1 MLTLPPELYT
11 AEQTRVLDR
20 LIIEQHH
27 TPAGTLMARAG
38 TAALQSIKHFWPQ
51 AKHMVIVCGSGNNGG
66 DGYELA
72 RQALDERFQ
81 LSLFEVGNSDKM
93 SHETRAARQS
103 LLATGH
109 PVYRFEGSLP
119 ACDVI
124 VDALFGTG
132 LDRPVGGLYADAIA
146 VINNTPATPVLCLD
160 IPSGIDANSGS
171 VLGNAVKASVTLS
184 YIGLNTGLFSGD
196 GPQFCGQICFDNLQA
211 PAHVYGQLTPSARR
225 ISLKDK
231 AALLAPRERTGHK
244 GLYGHL
250 LVIGGDNGMAGA
262 ARIAAEAGA
271 RVGAGLIS
279 VATRDIHA
287 PGFNLTRPELMCHGV
302 DESDKLTALL
312 ARANVITLGPGLGQ
326 NDWGKRLYQSA
337 LESGLPMVVD
347 ADALNLL
354 SLEPQQHDNWV
365 LTPHPGEAARLL
377 GCTTKQVQ
385 ADRFSAVKQLHQR
398 YGGVIILKGAGT
410 LIFDGKLPVHLSTSG
425 NPGMASGGM
434 GDALS
439 GIIGGLLAQ
448 GLHPADAACLGVCL
462 HGMAADKAA
471 EQDGE
476 RGMLAMDLMP
486 HLRQLVNLRYLAGL

>member
-11 AEQTRVLDR
+11 AEQTRELDR

-38 TAALQSIKHFWPQ
+38 AAALQTLKHFWPP

-72 RQALDERFQ
+72 RQALEEHFQ
-81 LSLFEVGNSDKM
+81 VSLFEVGNSDKM
-93 SHETRAARQS
+93 SHETGAAREA

-119 ACDVI
+119 ACDLL

-132 LDRPVGGLYADAIA
+132 LDRPVGGLYAEAIA
-146 VINNTPATPVLCLD
+146 AMNQLRATPILSLD
-160 IPSGIDANSGS
+160 IPSGLHATNGS
-171 VLGNAVKASVTLS
+171 ALGSAVKASVTLS
-184 YIGLNTGLFSGD
+184 FIGLNTGLFTGD
-196 GPQFCGQICFDNLQA
+196 GPDFCGQICFDSLQA
-211 PAHVYGQLTPSARR
+211 TVSVYEQVLPSARR
-225 ISLKDK
+225 ISLEDK
-231 AALLAPRERTGHK
+231 AALLAARQRTAHK
-244 GLYGHL
+244 GMYGHL
-250 LVIGGDNGMAGA
+250 LVIGGDHGMAGA

-279 VATRDIHA
+279 VATRDSHA

-302 DESDKLTALL
+302 DDNEKITALL
-312 ARANVITLGPGLGQ
+312 EMANALTLGPGLGQ
-326 NDWGKRLYQSA
+326 NDWGKRLYQRALASA
-337 LESGLPMVVD
+337 LPMVVD

-354 SLEPQQHDNWV
+354 SQEPQQHDNWV

-385 ADRFSAVKQLHQR
+385 ADRFAAVKQLHQR

-410 LIFDGKLPVHLSTSG
+410 LIFDGNAPVHLSTSG

-448 GLHPADAACLGVCL
+448 GLCPIDAACLGVCL

-476 RGMLAMDLMP
+476 RGMLAMDLMS
-486 HLRQLVNLRYLAGL
+486 HLRQLVNLRY

>member
-11 AEQTRVLDR
+11 AEQTRELDR

-38 TAALQSIKHFWPQ
+38 AAALQSIKQVWPQ
-51 AKHMVIVCGSGNNGG
+51 AKNIAVVCGSGNNGG

-72 RQALDERFQ
+72 RQALAADFQ
-81 LSLFEVGNSDKM
+81 VSLFEVGNTEKM
-93 SHETRAARQS
+93 SHETSAARQA

-109 PVYRFEGSLP
+109 AVHRFEGTLP

-124 VDALFGTG
+124 VDSLFGTG
-132 LDRPVGGLYADAIA
+132 LDRPVGGLYADAITA
-146 VINNTPATPVLCLD
+146 INQMSTPVLSLD
-160 IPSGIDANSGS
+160 IPSGIHANSGS
-171 VLGNAVKASVTLS
+171 VLGSAVKATVTLS
-184 YIGLNTGLFSGD
+184 FIGLNTGLFSGD
-196 GPQFCGQICFDNLQA
+196 SPDYCGQICFDSLQA
-211 PAHVYGQLTPSARR
+211 PASVYEQVQPAARR
-225 ISLKDK
+225 ITLNDRV
-231 AALLAPRERTGHK
+231 ALLAPRQRTAHK
-244 GLYGHL
+244 GHYGHL
-250 LVIGGDNGMAGA
+250 LIIGGNHGMAGA

-279 VATRDIHA
+279 VATRDAHA
-287 PGFNLTRPELMCHGV
+287 PGFNLSRPELMCHGV
-302 DESDKLTALL
+302 DKCEKLMPLLEKANAL
-312 ARANVITLGPGLGQ
+312 TLGPGLGQ
-326 NDWGKRLYQSA
+326 DEWGTQLFH
-337 LESGLPMVVD
+337 LVMESDLPMVVD

-354 SLEPQQHDNWV
+354 SQQPQHQDNWV

-377 GCTTKQVQ
+377 GCTTKQIQ
-385 ADRFSAVKQLHQR
+385 SDRFTALQQLHER

-410 LIFDGKLPVHLSTSG
+410 LIFDGQAPIHLSTSG

-448 GLHPADAACLGVCL
+448 GLRPIDAACLGVSL

-486 HLRQLVNLRYLAGL
+486 QLRQLVNLRY

>member
-11 AEQTRVLDR
+11 AEQTRELDR

-27 TPAGTLMARAG
+27 IPAGKLMARAG
-38 TAALQSIKHFWPQ
+38 GVALQNIKHLWPL
-51 AKHMVIVCGSGNNGG
+51 AKNIVIVCGSGNNGG

-72 RQALDERFQ
+72 RQALEKDFQ
-81 LSLFEVGNSDKM
+81 VSLVEVGNTDKM
-93 SHETRAARQS
+93 SDETQAARKA
-103 LLATGH
+103 LLTTGH
-109 PVYRFEGSLP
+109 TVHRFEGTLP
-119 ACDVI
+119 DGDVI

-132 LDRPVGGLYADAIA
+132 LDRPVSGLYADAIDA
-146 VINNTPATPVLCLD
+146 INQLTAIPVLSLD
-160 IPSGIDANSGS
+160 IPSGIHANSGC
-171 VLGNAVKASVTLS
+171 VLGSAVKATFTLS
-184 YIGLNTGLFSGD
+184 FIGLNSGLFTGD
-196 GPQFCGQICFDNLQA
+196 GPNYCGQICFDSLQA
-211 PAHVYGQLTPSARR
+211 PISVYEQVQPAARR
-225 ISLKDK
+225 ICLDDR
-231 AALLAPRERTGHK
+231 AALLAPRERTAHK
-244 GLYGHL
+244 GRYGHL
-250 LVIGGDNGMAGA
+250 LVIGGDHGMAGA

-271 RVGAGLIS
+271 RAGAGLIT
-279 VATRDIHA
+279 VATREVHA

-302 DESDKLTALL
+302 DNIDMLPALL
-312 ARANVITLGPGLGQ
+312 HRANALTLGPGLGQ
-326 NDWGKRLYQSA
+326 TAWAKRLYSLA
-337 LESGLPMVVD
+337 LESELPMVVD

-354 SLEPQQHDNWV
+354 SQQPQHHDNWV

-385 ADRFSAVKQLHQR
+385 ADRFAALQQLHER

-410 LIFDGKLPVHLSTSG
+410 LIFDGKLPAHLSTSG

-434 GDALS
+434 GDALA

-448 GLHPADAACLGVCL
+448 GLQPIDAACLGVCL

-486 HLRQLVNLRYLAGL
+486 HLRHLVNLRY

>member
-11 AEQTRVLDR
+11 AEQTRELDR

-38 TAALQSIKHFWPQ
+38 AAALQSIKHFWPQ

-72 RQALDERFQ
+72 RQALATEFQ
-81 LSLFEVGNSDKM
+81 VSLLEVGHTDKM
-93 SHETRAARQS
+93 SDETRSAREA
-103 LLATGH
+103 LLATDH
-109 PVYRFEGSLP
+109 PVYQFDGSLP

-124 VDALFGTG
+124 IDALFGTG
-132 LDRPVGGLYADAIA
+132 LDRPVRGLYADAIA
-146 VINNTPATPVLCLD
+146 AINDAENIPVLSLD
-160 IPSGIDANSGS
+160 IPSGIHANSGS
-171 VLGNAVKASVTLS
+171 ELGSAVKASVTLS
-184 YIGLNTGLFSGD
+184 FIGLNTGLFSGD

-211 PAHVYGQLTPSARR
+211 PASLYAQVLPRARR
-225 ISLKDK
+225 INLDDY
-231 AALLAPRERTGHK
+231 AALLAPRERTAHK

-250 LVIGGDNGMAGA
+250 LVIGGDHGMAGA

-279 VATRDIHA
+279 VATRNDHA
-287 PGFNLTRPELMCHGV
+287 PVFNLTRPELMCHGV
-302 DESDKLTALL
+302 DRVEQLLPLLQKADAL
-312 ARANVITLGPGLGQ
+312 TLGPGLGQ
-326 NDWGKRLYQSA
+326 HAWGESLYRLAMQ
-337 LESGLPMVVD
+337 SGLPMVVD

-354 SLEPQQHDNWV
+354 SKTPHHSDHWV
-365 LTPHPGEAARLL
+365 LTPHPGEAGRLL

-385 ADRFSAVKQLHQR
+385 TDRFAAVQQLHQR

-448 GLHPADAACLGVCL
+448 GHSPIDAACLGVCL

-486 HLRQLVNLRYLAGL
+486 HLRQLVNLRY